1 MTYTSIP
8 TIVPDDQVVALAI
21 ETGLGTGGTLGD
33 VSARLTTEFTE
44 KVELETDRL
53 NFSVPGGW
61 GGTFQLASYRWRHF
75 RCPKGF

>member
-1 MTYTSIP
+1 MTDASKAA
-8 TIVPDDQVVALAI
+8 IVPDDQVVALAI

-33 VSARLTTEFTE
+33 VSARLTTELTE
-44 KVELETDRL
+44 KVELKADRL

-61 GGTFQLASYRWRHF
+61 GGTFQLASNRWRHF

>member
-1 MTYTSIP
+1 MTYASIP
-8 TIVPDDQVVALAI
+8 AIVPDDQVVALAI
-21 ETGLGTGGTLGD
+21 ETGLGAGGTLRD